1 MILCSQNQRARGLTL
16 TLLGAVAV
24 WVLALTAVIGQ
35 ETKPE
40 ETASAPPPPP
50 PAEAPARL
58 GYVIPVAG
66 EITDITRDSLKR
78 RIDEARAA
86 GARVIVFDL
95 NTPGGLVTSTL
106 DITHMIRNLEDIKTV
121 AWVNPTAYSGG
132 AIFAIACDEIVMTPS
147 STIGDAQVII
157 GGPDGVG
164 AVPEALEPKIL
175 TPVLAEIRASARL
188 NGYSQVLCEA
198 FVLPEREVW
207 WLQNTQ
213 TGEREFVF
221 REDKVKRIVDDEDM
235 KPSGVA
241 EAARALLK
249 LDDEPEWKLVETFHD
264 VVLKKDVPTIQ
275 PVVQENRLLQMSC
288 SEAHAYGFNKELVSN
303 QTALKARYT
312 LTDLVL
318 TKASWSE
325 NLAGWLTSMYV
336 RGFLLLV
343 ILLAAYVEF
352 NTPGVGVAGLVA
364 LIGLAIFVGAPYLTG
379 LASVWE
385 IALIL
390 VGILLIGLEIFVI
403 PGFGVAGISG
413 VALVLIG
420 LLATFVPD
428 EPNRTF
434 PLFTPSLPVTVE
446 WIKQGIVVL
455 GGSLTASV
463 VGMFILAKF
472 LPHTRAF
479 SLIAPA
485 NPTPSQVRMDDPYA
499 GAARLGDCGFTVG
512 PLRPAGKARF
522 GSTLVDVVSEGDF
535 VEGDV
540 KIEVVERRGNH
551 VTVRP
556 VTA

>member
-1 MILCSQNQRARGLTL
+1 M
-16 TLLGAVAV
+16 
-24 WVLALTAVIGQ
+24 
-35 ETKPE
+35 
-40 ETASAPPPPP
+40 
-50 PAEAPARL
+50 
-58 GYVIPVAG
+58 IPVEG
-66 EITDITRDSLKR
+66 EITDITRDSIKR
-78 RIDEARAA
+78 RIEEARAA

-95 NTPGGLVTSTL
+95 NTPGGMVTSTL

-121 AWVNPTAYSGG
+121 AWVNPQAYSGG

-157 GGPDGVG
+157 GGPDGVS

-207 WLQNTQ
+207 WLENTQ

-221 REDKVKRIVDDEDM
+221 RDEKIKRVGDDGKKDE
-235 KPSGVA
+235 KKRSGMA
-241 EAARALLK
+241 EAARSLLN
-249 LDDEPEWKLVETFHD
+249 LEDEPEWKLVETFYD
-264 VVLKKDVPTIQ
+264 VVLGKDVPTIQ
-275 PVVQENRLLQMSC
+275 PVVQENRLLQMSA

-303 QTALKARYT
+303 QTALKARYN
-312 LTDLVL
+312 LTDLVFSVS
-318 TKASWSE
+318 SWSE
-325 NLAGWLTSMYV
+325 NLAGWLTSIYV
-336 RGFLLLV
+336 RGFLLLI

-364 LIGLAIFVGAPYLTG
+364 LIGLAVFVGAPYLTG
-379 LASVWE
+379 LANVWE
-385 IALIL
+385 IALII
-390 VGILLIGLEIFVI
+390 VGILLIGLEVFVI

-413 VALVLIG
+413 IVLVLIG

-434 PLFTPSLPVTVE
+434 PLFTPSLPATVE

-455 GGSLTASV
+455 AGSLTLSV

-479 SLIAPA
+479 NLIAPA

-535 VEGDV
+535 VEADV
-540 KIEVVERRGNH
+540 KVEVIERRGNH

-556 VTA
+556 VTT